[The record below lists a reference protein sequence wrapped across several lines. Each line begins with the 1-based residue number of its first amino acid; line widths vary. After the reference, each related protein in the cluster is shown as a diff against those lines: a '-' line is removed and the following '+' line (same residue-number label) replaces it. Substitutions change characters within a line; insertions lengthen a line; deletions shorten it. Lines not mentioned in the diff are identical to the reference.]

1 MALTVEELKALLKL
15 KPLAMEGGFF
25 AETYRSIES
34 ISLSDLPARYP
45 TAKSFGTAIY
55 FLLTPDTFS
64 ALHRLPTDETY
75 HFYMGDPVELLQLR
89 PDGSGILTTL
99 GHDLPNGMRPQVTVP
114 RNTWQGSRL
123 RPGGAYALMGTT
135 MAPGFDESD
144 FEAGRRQVLFE
155 AYPTFHD
162 LILALTR

>member
-1 MALTVEELKALLKL
+1 VALTVEELKALLKL

-25 AETYRSIES
+25 AETYRSVES
-34 ISLSDLPARYP
+34 ISLSDLPTRYS

-89 PDGSGILTTL
+89 PDGSGFLTTL
-99 GHDLPNGMRPQVTVP
+99 GHDLPNGMRPQVTVL
-114 RNTWQGSRL
+114 RDTWQGSRL

-144 FEAGRRQVLFE
+144 FEAGRRQALLE